1 MLVSSI
7 QAVNAL
13 LGCLSLSW
21 PYTTTPLDAI
31 SLLKVYGQ
39 MVMVVGQGL
48 ITATG
53 VALVEE
59 LLFRSWL
66 PEEIAADLGYHR
78 GIIISGLVFSLLQR
92 WVYCCLF
99 EYITFRKHKGLVS
112 MSAFNCLRNFAQRK
126 YFLSLKENVGACK
139 FSSSNFS
146 FLFVYIY
153 IILYP
158 YFLSEDQCHLLS
170 TVSCYSN

>member
-13 LGCLSLSW
+13 LGCLSPSW
-21 PYTTTPLDAI
+21 PYTTTSLDAI
-31 SLLKVYGQ
+31 SSLKVYVQ
-39 MVMVVGQGL
+39 MVMMVGQGL

-92 WVYCCLF
+92 WVYYWLLEF
-99 EYITFRKHKGLVS
+99 LTFRNQKRVDFHVLEKG
-112 MSAFNCLRNFAQRK
+112 
-126 YFLSLKENVGACK
+126 
-139 FSSSNFS
+139 
-146 FLFVYIY
+146 
-153 IILYP
+153 
-158 YFLSEDQCHLLS
+158 
-170 TVSCYSN
+170 